1 MTLPI
6 PDVPSQRTPFMGQ
19 EHQQHLGLVLW
30 FTGLS
35 GAGKSTIAQALESNL
50 QTQGLRTFILD
61 GDIIRQGLCR
71 DLGFS
76 DADRIENNRRLMEVA
91 RLMMEAGIIVIT
103 AIISPFSEERQKARN
118 RIGTDRFLEVF
129 IDTPLSICQERDPKG
144 LYQRKVPLMTGIRSL
159 YQPPTEPDIHL
170 KTIESSVSQSVDS
183 IITYLKTHHLIPS
196 LSLP

>member
-6 PDVPSQRTPFMGQ
+6 PDVPSQKTPFMSH
-19 EHQQHLGLVLW
+19 EYRKHRGLVLW

-50 QTQGLRTFILD
+50 QPLGLQTFILD

-76 DADRIENNRRLMEVA
+76 DLDRIENNRRLMEVA

-103 AIISPFSEERQKARN
+103 AIISPFSEERQKARD
-118 RIGTDRFLEVF
+118 RIGADRFLEIF
-129 IDTPLSICQERDPKG
+129 IDTPLSVCRERDPKG
-144 LYQRKVPLMTGIRSL
+144 LYQKEVPLMTGIRSL
-159 YQPPTEPDIHL
+159 YQPPKEPDIHI
-170 KTIESSVSQSVDS
+170 KTVELSVPQSVDKIS
-183 IITYLKTHHLIPS
+183 TYLKDHHLISFIGNP
-196 LSLP
+196 